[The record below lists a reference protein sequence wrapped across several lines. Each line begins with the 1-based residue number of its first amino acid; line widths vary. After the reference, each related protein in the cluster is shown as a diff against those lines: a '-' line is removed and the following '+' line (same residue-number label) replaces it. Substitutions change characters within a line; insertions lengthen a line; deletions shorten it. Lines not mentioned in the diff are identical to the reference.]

1 MTIPPVTGLLGDLIV
16 GLDHVGIAVTDL
28 DAAIDWYAGILGARL
43 VHREVN
49 EEQAVAEAMLTLGD
63 RQAQVQLL
71 ASTAPDSPI
80 GRFIAQRGPG
90 LQQVAV
96 RVRDIE
102 ESMRRLAAA
111 GVALVDAEPRRGTA
125 GSRIAFLHPRA
136 TGGVLIE
143 LVEQA
148 G

>member
-49 EEQAVAEAMLTLGD
+49 EEQAVAEAMLTVGD

>member
-49 EEQAVAEAMLTLGD
+49 EEQAVAEAMLTVGD

-102 ESMRRLAAA
+102 EAMRRLAAA

>member
-49 EEQAVAEAMLTLGD
+49 EEQAVAEAMLTVGD
-63 RQAQVQLL
+63 GQAQVQLL